1 MSLYGNGNQSYEE
14 RQSVLNFGEQF
25 FEDWCW
31 YHGHQFVQI
40 GFKEKS
46 NPAPDF
52 GKVNVVLRNMPD
64 YLVRIN
70 GSLQVVNVKGT
81 ANIKQVEITAL
92 PALLEA
98 YSSHHAPLVYAFC
111 FKGQKDPIFLY
122 PERVMALYEQSTDK
136 RWSDGKVYRTLDLN
150 YLICEYYEPSF

>member
-1 MSLYGNGNQSYEE
+1 MPLTSMYGNGNQSYEG
-14 RQSVLNFGEQF
+14 RQSVVNLAEKL

-31 YHGHQFVQI
+31 YHGHDFVQV
-40 GFKEKS
+40 GFQEKNKPIS
-46 NPAPDF
+46 DF

-81 ANIKQVEITAL
+81 ANIKQVEINAL
-92 PALLEA
+92 PMLLEA

-111 FKGQKDPIFLY
+111 FDDRINPIFLY
-122 PERVMALYEQSTDK
+122 PEKVILLYEQGVDK
-136 RWSDGKVYRTLDLN
+136 RWSDGKVYRTLN
-150 YLICEYYEPSF
+150 IPKP